1 MSLQQFLAR
10 AKVPDEYMA
19 FGKEITLTH
28 TEVVPV
34 SADVYWSGFDD
45 YFHLQAFVG
54 MHDNMTT
61 IKGDGG
67 VGTVIEFD
75 FLGGRTQEE
84 LVQKDEAT
92 KTWAIAMLGSNPLFT
107 SYLATVKVD
116 EDTSETAKVTMSIK
130 GIFALKDYNKRKA
143 QIAFTRYMLRNRINE
158 VMAVIADTKGDVL
171 HFDFDVDCSFKKLW
185 ETVSDWGNV
194 SWVMNATDVKVVP
207 DYQTNDL
214 RRRIFFGPHFT
225 EQRLV
230 QTITHT
236 AYHPAS
242 LTYEFGKNDVMGV
255 LHYRGKLELV
265 KLDERK
271 TKVKYTSY
279 FTPQPGATPKTT
291 IKALME
297 PRFKWIQATFVEKP
311 KCRPGHAQMK
321 SMKTSDVVTKL
332 VDDCILPEGFLAEG
346 AEVFL
351 EHTEEVPV
359 SADDY
364 WAGFQDFVQLQLYLE
379 GHEGV
384 KVLKGY
390 GEVGTVVSFYYD
402 PTDLAEGQREMKLVE
417 KDDSTKTWRVQETE
431 KNDLYKSYEMT
442 IKVSGSTT
450 ASVTISA
457 RFVSAVKDAEDRRDD
472 IAYHK
477 VHLLGATIRDVL
489 NFVVAEKLGRK
500 HEVDQEV
507 DISRDKLWGIM
518 GNFNDVTWIPNAS
531 YAKVNGDTRD
541 ITFPNDPT
549 GKCFDGDRCLH
560 VRQIWYDSSD
570 CLVVFEYTGAM
581 LKTKFYREKI
591 QLFSVSPNK
600 TRVAYECTFL
610 PSKAESAE
618 TFDKWFVPAISN
630 RVANLTKM
638 FEDEDDEEDMTPST
652 SEPPSGPPAFPKGAY
667 STVARGRV
675 TAPVKE
681 VWKVFKPFGKPC
693 LEYWKIYESM
703 KIEAPGKDVVGCVR
717 SFVTSKTGSHIKERL
732 EWRDDVNHVEIYSL
746 LSMTPPPP
754 VTMTNVYTTITMTAV
769 GEKETEVKFECT
781 FDVSVSFAV
790 SRIQDNQK
798 GAYMACINGL
808 QQLFHSEVGTL
819 EVVVGSAADL
829 ARTDGWFDADP
840 YVVLA
845 LNDGKP
851 VTTKVCYSNQN
862 PVWDE
867 RFAMSV
873 TSRSRTIVF
882 TVMDRDTVG
891 QDDIMGT
898 ANVNLDELASGK
910 EKKMTLDVQGGG
922 TLNVRLYLKM
932 HDKPKEPEG
941 EKLITSL
948 AIPFLAPVAQS
959 ELDAIRNEFTNLIMS
974 FAGPGQKYELSYMK
988 RLRTHPDVP
997 LEEYPASC
1005 VPMPTQEMFTPYKA
1019 GRLMQRLMEF
1029 IASQGQI
1036 LVRLAQVKGIWDPWK
1051 ANFSGYLPANEKLIE
1066 EWQKDEE
1073 FCRQYLQGIDP
1084 MLVTLCK
1091 DQSRIPAEM
1100 LGLKGQGKTTLQLME
1115 ENRLFIVDYAPML
1128 GVPATPGKFFYAPI
1142 VLMYK
1147 EELDC
1152 CKSRLNML
1160 GIQLTRDKGK
1170 NEVYSPESAKTH
1182 PNKYMFAKMH
1192 VQSADN
1198 NVHQFLYHLGY
1209 THLGMEPLVVAMH
1222 THLPPDHPIHR
1233 LLLPHFKDT
1242 IGINYLAR
1250 HSLVS
1255 RIFPITDPMFATS
1268 TVGGLVMFLNEWRKY
1283 NFMDMAF
1290 PEELKRRG
1298 FDEAGTDGLEGYFYR
1313 DDGFK
1318 LWNVY
1323 KTYVT
1328 GMVNHA
1334 YADDQA
1340 VQADKALQEF
1350 CKMTEG
1356 PGQLRGFPREIST
1369 KKLLIDC
1376 LTNIIFNVS
1385 AQHSAINFP
1394 QYDYYSF
1401 IPNRPAQ
1408 LSSPM
1413 PDGPND
1419 MLESAVLEALP
1430 PPQFTTLQVLL
1441 SYMLSMPSQTAIT
1454 GVEAMKEVY
1463 PEVHEKFH
1471 TQLQNLSKE
1480 IKGRNEGLKAEGKFA
1495 YTYLDPENV
1504 AMSIDI

>member
-10 AKVPDEYMA
+10 VKVPDEYLE

-34 SADVYWSGFDD
+34 SAEVYWSGFDD
-45 YFHLQAFVG
+45 YFHLQHFVG
-54 MHDNMTT
+54 MHENMTT

-84 LVQKDEAT
+84 LVQKDDAA
-92 KTWAIAMLGSNPLFT
+92 KIWAIAMLGSNPIFT

-130 GIFALKDYNKRKA
+130 GIFALKDYNMRRG

-158 VMAVIADTKGDVL
+158 IMAVIADAKGNVL
-171 HFDFDVDCSFKKLW
+171 HFDFDVDCSFTKLW
-185 ETVSDWGNV
+185 ETVSDWESI
-194 SWVMNATDVKVVP
+194 SWVMNSTGVEVVP
-207 DYQTNDL
+207 DYQANDL
-214 RRRIFFGPHFT
+214 RRKIFFGPHFT
-225 EQRLV
+225 EERLV
-230 QTITHT
+230 QTIDK
-236 AYHPAS
+236 PAS
-242 LTYEFGKNDVMGV
+242 LTYEFGRNDRMGV

-265 KLDERK
+265 KINERK
-271 TKVKYTSY
+271 TNVKYTTY
-279 FTPQPGATPKTT
+279 ITPQPGADPKTT

-297 PRFKWIQATFVEKP
+297 PRFKWIQATFAEKP
-311 KCRPGHAQMK
+311 KSLPGHAQKK
-321 SMKTSDVVTKL
+321 SVKTSAIVTKL
-332 VDDCILPEGFLAEG
+332 IDDCILSKGFLAEG

-351 EHTEEVPV
+351 EHTEVVPV
-359 SADDY
+359 SADEY
-364 WAGFQDFVQLQLYLE
+364 WSGFQDFVQLQLYLE
-379 GHEGV
+379 GHERV

-417 KDDSTKTWRVQETE
+417 KDDSTRTWRVQEASPNE
-431 KNDLYKSYEMT
+431 LYKSYEMA
-442 IKVSGSTT
+442 IKVSGTTT

-457 RFVSAVKDAEDRRDD
+457 RFVSAIKNADDRRND

-477 VHLLGATIRDVL
+477 VHLLGATVRDVL
-489 NFVVAEKLGRK
+489 NFVVAEKIGRK
-500 HEVDQEV
+500 HRIDEEV

-531 YAKVNGDTRD
+531 FAQVSGDSKN
-541 ITFPNDPT
+541 ITFSNDPN
-549 GKCFDGDRCLH
+549 CFGGHGNVDARL
-560 VRQIWYDSSD
+560 VWYDSSD
-570 CLVVFEYTGAM
+570 WLMVLEYTGRM
-581 LKTKFYREKI
+581 PTKFYREKI
-591 QLFSVSPNK
+591 QLFSTGPNK
-600 TRVAYECTFL
+600 TRVTYEYTAL
-610 PSKAESAE
+610 PDKDETGE
-618 TFDKWFVPAISN
+618 TFDKWFIPTITN
-630 RVANLTKM
+630 RVAYLKKM
-638 FEDEDDEEDMTPST
+638 FEDEFDDGDHDVSPSG
-652 SEPPSGPPAFPKGAY
+652 PPSGPPVFPKGAY
-667 STVARGRV
+667 STLAQGRV
-675 TAPVKE
+675 NAPVKE
-681 VWKVFKPFGKPC
+681 VWKVFRPFGKDC

-703 KIEAPGKDVVGCVR
+703 KIEPPGKDVVGCVR

-732 EWRDDVNHVEIYSL
+732 EWRDDINHVEIYSM

-754 VTMTNVYTTITMTAV
+754 VTMSNVYTTITMTEV

-840 YVVLA
+840 YVVVA
-845 LNDGKP
+845 VNDGKP
-851 VTTKVCYSNQN
+851 VTTKVCSATQK
-862 PVWDE
+862 PIWDE
-867 RFAMSV
+867 RFQLPV
-873 TSRSRTIVF
+873 TSRTRNVIF
-882 TVMDRDTVG
+882 TVLDRDTVG

-898 ANVNLDELASGK
+898 ANVNLDELTSGK
-910 EKKMTLDVQGGG
+910 EKKMALDVQGGG

-941 EKLITSL
+941 EKLVTSL

-959 ELDAIRNEFTNLIMS
+959 ELDAIRNEFTNLITS
-974 FAGPGQKYELSYMK
+974 FLGPGQKYEYVYMQ

-997 LEEYPASC
+997 LEEYPAAC
-1005 VPMPTQEMFTPYKA
+1005 VPMPTQEMFTPHKA

-1029 IASQGQI
+1029 IGSQAQI
-1036 LVRLAQVKGIWDPWK
+1036 MVRLAQVKGLWDPWK
-1051 ANFSGYLPANEKLIE
+1051 ANFSGYLPANERLIE

-1073 FCRQYLQGIDP
+1073 FCRQYLQGINP
-1084 MLVTLCK
+1084 MVVALCK

-1147 EELDC
+1147 EELAGG
-1152 CKSRLNML
+1152 KSRLNML

-1170 NEVYSPESAKTH
+1170 NEVYSPESAKTQ

-1192 VQSADN
+1192 VVSADN

-1233 LLLPHFKDT
+1233 LLLPHFRDT

-1283 NFMDMAF
+1283 NFMDMA
-1290 PEELKRRG
+1290 
-1298 FDEAGTDGLEGYFYR
+1298 
-1313 DDGFK
+1313 
-1318 LWNVY
+1318 
-1323 KTYVT
+1323 
-1328 GMVNHA
+1328 
-1334 YADDQA
+1334 
-1340 VQADKALQEF
+1340 
-1350 CKMTEG
+1350 
-1356 PGQLRGFPREIST
+1356 
-1369 KKLLIDC
+1369 
-1376 LTNIIFNVS
+1376 
-1385 AQHSAINFP
+1385 
-1394 QYDYYSF
+1394 
-1401 IPNRPAQ
+1401 
-1408 LSSPM
+1408 
-1413 PDGPND
+1413 
-1419 MLESAVLEALP
+1419 
-1430 PPQFTTLQVLL
+1430 
-1441 SYMLSMPSQTAIT
+1441 
-1454 GVEAMKEVY
+1454 
-1463 PEVHEKFH
+1463 
-1471 TQLQNLSKE
+1471 
-1480 IKGRNEGLKAEGKFA
+1480 
-1495 YTYLDPENV
+1495 
-1504 AMSIDI
+1504 

>member
-1 MSLQQFLAR
+1 MLH
-10 AKVPDEYMA
+10 VVNDEA
-19 FGKEITLTH
+19 FIHMLLT
-28 TEVVPV
+28 PGGDGV
-34 SADVYWSGFDD
+34 SPCTTAA
-45 YFHLQAFVG
+45 QACLSDMTAPRSSSVSQE
-54 MHDNMTT
+54 TT
-61 IKGDGG
+61 IGQ
-67 VGTVIEFD
+67 V
-75 FLGGRTQEE
+75 R
-84 LVQKDEAT
+84 
-92 KTWAIAMLGSNPLFT
+92 
-107 SYLATVKVD
+107 
-116 EDTSETAKVTMSIK
+116 
-130 GIFALKDYNKRKA
+130 FA
-143 QIAFTRYMLRNRINE
+143 
-158 VMAVIADTKGDVL
+158 
-171 HFDFDVDCSFKKLW
+171 S
-185 ETVSDWGNV
+185 
-194 SWVMNATDVKVVP
+194 
-207 DYQTNDL
+207 
-214 RRRIFFGPHFT
+214 
-225 EQRLV
+225 
-230 QTITHT
+230 
-236 AYHPAS
+236 
-242 LTYEFGKNDVMGV
+242 
-255 LHYRGKLELV
+255 
-265 KLDERK
+265 
-271 TKVKYTSY
+271 
-279 FTPQPGATPKTT
+279 
-291 IKALME
+291 
-297 PRFKWIQATFVEKP
+297 
-311 KCRPGHAQMK
+311 CR
-321 SMKTSDVVTKL
+321 
-332 VDDCILPEGFLAEG
+332 FLAEG

-379 GHEGV
+379 GHE
-384 KVLKGY
+384 GY

-681 VWKVFKPFGKPC
+681 VWKVFKPFGK
-693 LEYWKIYESM
+693 
-703 KIEAPGKDVVGCVR
+703 
-717 SFVTSKTGSHIKERL
+717 
-732 EWRDDVNHVEIYSL
+732 IYSL

-882 TVMDRDTVG
+882 TV
-891 QDDIMGT
+891 
-898 ANVNLDELASGK
+898 
-910 EKKMTLDVQGGG
+910 
-922 TLNVRLYLKM
+922 
-932 HDKPKEPEG
+932 
-941 EKLITSL
+941 
-948 AIPFLAPVAQS
+948 
-959 ELDAIRNEFTNLIMS
+959 
-974 FAGPGQKYELSYMK
+974 
-988 RLRTHPDVP
+988 
-997 LEEYPASC
+997 
-1005 VPMPTQEMFTPYKA
+1005 
-1019 GRLMQRLMEF
+1019 
-1029 IASQGQI
+1029 
-1036 LVRLAQVKGIWDPWK
+1036 
-1051 ANFSGYLPANEKLIE
+1051 
-1066 EWQKDEE
+1066 
-1073 FCRQYLQGIDP
+1073 
-1084 MLVTLCK
+1084 
-1091 DQSRIPAEM
+1091 
-1100 LGLKGQGKTTLQLME
+1100 
-1115 ENRLFIVDYAPML
+1115 
-1128 GVPATPGKFFYAPI
+1128 
-1142 VLMYK
+1142 
-1147 EELDC
+1147 
-1152 CKSRLNML
+1152 
-1160 GIQLTRDKGK
+1160 
-1170 NEVYSPESAKTH
+1170 
-1182 PNKYMFAKMH
+1182 
-1192 VQSADN
+1192 
-1198 NVHQFLYHLGY
+1198 
-1209 THLGMEPLVVAMH
+1209 
-1222 THLPPDHPIHR
+1222 
-1233 LLLPHFKDT
+1233 
-1242 IGINYLAR
+1242 
-1250 HSLVS
+1250 
-1255 RIFPITDPMFATS
+1255 
-1268 TVGGLVMFLNEWRKY
+1268 
-1283 NFMDMAF
+1283 
-1290 PEELKRRG
+1290 
-1298 FDEAGTDGLEGYFYR
+1298 
-1313 DDGFK
+1313 
-1318 LWNVY
+1318 
-1323 KTYVT
+1323 
-1328 GMVNHA
+1328 
-1334 YADDQA
+1334 
-1340 VQADKALQEF
+1340 
-1350 CKMTEG
+1350 
-1356 PGQLRGFPREIST
+1356 
-1369 KKLLIDC
+1369 
-1376 LTNIIFNVS
+1376 
-1385 AQHSAINFP
+1385 
-1394 QYDYYSF
+1394 
-1401 IPNRPAQ
+1401 
-1408 LSSPM
+1408 
-1413 PDGPND
+1413 
-1419 MLESAVLEALP
+1419 
-1430 PPQFTTLQVLL
+1430 
-1441 SYMLSMPSQTAIT
+1441 
-1454 GVEAMKEVY
+1454 
-1463 PEVHEKFH
+1463 
-1471 TQLQNLSKE
+1471 
-1480 IKGRNEGLKAEGKFA
+1480 
-1495 YTYLDPENV
+1495 
-1504 AMSIDI
+1504 

>member
-1 MSLQQFLAR
+1 MSFQQFLSR
-10 AKVPDEYMA
+10 VKVPDEDLA

-34 SADVYWSGFDD
+34 SAEVYWSGFDD
-45 YFHLQAFVG
+45 FFHLRSFLHANVE
-54 MHDNMTT
+54 T

-67 VGTVIEFD
+67 VGTVVEFD
-75 FLGGRTQEE
+75 FPGGRGQEE
-84 LVQKDEAT
+84 LVEKDEAT
-92 KTWAIAMLGSNPLFT
+92 KTWAVSMLGSNPVFK
-107 SYLATVKVD
+107 SYLVTFKVD
-116 EDTSETAKVTMSIK
+116 EDTSETAKVTVTAK
-130 GIFALKDYNKRKA
+130 GIFALEDYNQRRA
-143 QIAFTRYMLRNRINE
+143 RIAFSKYMLRSHINKI
-158 VMAVIADTKGDVL
+158 MAAIADKKGDVL
-171 HFDFDVDCSFKKLW
+171 QFDVDVDCSFQKMW
-185 ETVSDWGNV
+185 DTFRDWGNV
-194 SWVMNATDVKVVP
+194 SWMMGATGVQVLP
-207 DYQTNDL
+207 DYQNTDL
-214 RRRIFFGPHFT
+214 RRKVLFGAGSV
-225 EQRLV
+225 EERLV
-230 QTITHT
+230 GTTEK
-236 AYHPAS
+236 PAS
-242 LTYEFGKNDVMGV
+242 LTFEVFKNDAMRV
-255 LHYRGKLELV
+255 LYFRKKLELV
-265 KLDERK
+265 KISERK
-271 TKVKYTSY
+271 TKIKSTSY
-279 FTPQPGATPKTT
+279 FVPQPGPSPKAFLE
-291 IKALME
+291 ALVV
-297 PRFKWIQATFVEKP
+297 PSLKWIGNAFAEKP
-311 KCRPGHAQMK
+311 KSRPGPAEK
-321 SMKTSDVVTKL
+321 RSIKTSAIVTKL

-351 EHTEEVPV
+351 EHTEEMPI
-359 SADDY
+359 SAEDY
-364 WAGFQDFVQLQLYLE
+364 WSGFQDFVQLQLYME

-384 KVLKGY
+384 KVLKGN

-417 KDDSTKTWRVQETE
+417 KDDSTRTWRVQEAEPNT
-431 KNDLYKSYEMT
+431 LYKSYEMT
-442 IKVSGSTT
+442 IKVTGTT
-450 ASVTISA
+450 NASVTVSA
-457 RFVSAVKDAEDRRDD
+457 RFVSAIKNDEERRDD

-477 VHLLGATIRDVL
+477 VHLLGATLRDVL

-500 HEVDQEV
+500 YQVDQEV
-507 DISRDKLWGIM
+507 DISREKLWCIM
-518 GNFNDVTWIPNAS
+518 GNFNDVTWIPNAK
-531 YAKVNGDTRD
+531 YAQVNGVSRQ
-541 ITFPNDPT
+541 IMFSRDPT
-549 GKCFDGDRCLH
+549 CHEGERTLD
-560 VRQIWYDSSD
+560 VRLVWYDSSD
-570 CLVVFEYTGAM
+570 YLLVLEYTGAM
-581 LKTKFYREKI
+581 LVTKFYREKI
-591 QLFSVSPNK
+591 QLFPVGANR
-600 TRVAYECTFL
+600 TRVAYECIVL
-610 PSKAESAE
+610 PAKDEPAEG
-618 TFDKWFVPAISN
+618 FDKWLIPAISN
-630 RVANLTKM
+630 RVTNLKRM
-638 FEDEDDEEDMTPST
+638 FEDEEEEEDHGDQCAPH
-652 SEPPSGPPAFPKGAY
+652 SGPPVFPRGAY
-667 STVARGRV
+667 STVARGTV
-675 TAPVKE
+675 QAPVKE
-681 VWKVFKPFGKPC
+681 VWSAFRPFGKAC

-703 KIEAPGKDVVGCVR
+703 QIEGPGKDCVGCVR

-754 VTMTNVYTTITMTAV
+754 VAMSNVYTTITMTAV

-798 GAYMACINGL
+798 AAYMACITGL

-819 EVVVGSAADL
+819 EVVVGSASDL

-845 LNDGKP
+845 LNGGKP
-851 VTTKVCYSNQN
+851 FTTRVCNGTQN

-873 TSRSRTIVF
+873 TPRSRSVVF

-898 ANVNLDELASGK
+898 ANVNLDELTSGQ
-910 EKKMTLDVQGGG
+910 EKRMTLDVQGGG

-932 HDKPKEPEG
+932 HDKPKDQEDEG
-941 EKLITSL
+941 DKLIRSIAL
-948 AIPFLAPVAQS
+948 PFLAPVAQS
-959 ELDAIRNEFTNLIMS
+959 ELDAIKKEFTNLIMS
-974 FAGPGQKYELSYMK
+974 FVGPGQKYELSYMT

-997 LEEYPASC
+997 LEEYPAAC
-1005 VPMPTQEMFTPYKA
+1005 VPMPTGEMFTPLKA

-1029 IASQGQI
+1029 ISSQGQI
-1036 LVRLAQVKGIWDPWK
+1036 MVRLAQAKGIWDPWK
-1051 ANFSGYLPANEKLIE
+1051 ANFSGYLPANERLIE

-1073 FCRQYLQGIDP
+1073 FCRQYLQGINP
-1084 MLVTLCK
+1084 MLVTVCK
-1091 DQSRIPAEM
+1091 DQSQIPAEM
-1100 LGLKGQGKTTLQLME
+1100 LGLKGQGKTTLELMA

-1128 GVPATPGKFFYAPI
+1128 GVPPVPGKFVYAPI

-1147 EELDC
+1147 EELDGG
-1152 CKSRLNML
+1152 KSRLNML
-1160 GIQLTRDKGK
+1160 GIQLTRDKGN

-1209 THLGMEPLVVAMH
+1209 THLGMEPLVVAMY

-1268 TVGGLVMFLNEWRKY
+1268 TVGGLVMFLKEWRKY

-1298 FDEAGTDGLEGYFYR
+1298 FDEAGTDGLKDYFYR

-1318 LWNVY
+1318 LWNIY
-1323 KTYVT
+1323 KSYVT

-1350 CKMTEG
+1350 CKMTAG
-1356 PGQLRGFPREIST
+1356 PGQLRGFPREISD

-1401 IPNRPAQ
+1401 VPNRPAQ
-1408 LSSPM
+1408 LSMAM
-1413 PDGPND
+1413 PEGPND
-1419 MLESAVLEALP
+1419 MLQSAVLEALP
-1430 PPQFTTLQVLL
+1430 PPHLTALQVLL

-1463 PEVHEKFH
+1463 PEVHETFN
-1471 TQLQNLSKE
+1471 TQLKELSKE
-1480 IKGRNEGLKAEGKFA
+1480 IQTRNDKLKTEGKAA